1 MRDTMPAIDHT
12 RSYSSQFAL
21 CSAMLLLTGLARAED
36 WPQFR
41 GPNASGVASESTSPP
56 VEFSYEHNVKWSKEL
71 GPGVAC
77 PVIADGRT
85 FITELS
91 DEETFTVY
99 GLDAA
104 SGEELWST
112 SFPAGELPAITS
124 PNEHASS
131 TPATDGER
139 VFVHFSTI
147 GLIAL
152 DAETGS
158 LLWKYP
164 LPMPFYLMGWGAAN
178 SPIVYEDMVIFNLD
192 DDLAP
197 YILAIDKESGELRW
211 RTERPQMLGGYA
223 VPVLCTANGRTDV
236 VVAGSGQMI
245 GYDPHSGEQLWHC
258 DSLLRTIMTTPVVQ
272 DDRIYM
278 SVQSYGDT
286 ARVLKFALLQWVDTD
301 QDGKL
306 DKSEL
311 DPAFH
316 EKFDKG
322 DADGDGY
329 LVDEEIDDAF
339 QAPTNRVGGGN
350 IIQCIRGGG
359 SGDVTET
366 HMVWN
371 LDHKAPSNI
380 SSPLAYDGRLF
391 LVKKGG
397 ISAAFNLEDGSEVWD
412 RKRINNLGNYYASP
426 VAAGDKIYVA
436 GENGYIVVLEAGP
449 SVEVLSKNDVVDSVV
464 ATPAI
469 ADNRLYVRTYHSLYC
484 FEDLDQ

>member
-1 MRDTMPAIDHT
+1 MLTINHLL
-12 RSYSSQFAL
+12 SSCFVLAFSGAL
-21 CSAMLLLTGLARAED
+21 TFLPDAATAED
-36 WPQFR
+36 WAQFR
-41 GPNASGVASESTSPP
+41 GPNATGVAAESTNPP
-56 VEFSYEHNVKWSKEL
+56 VTFSFEENVRWCKEL

-77 PVIADGRT
+77 PIVARSRT
-85 FITELS
+85 FITDLS

-104 SGEELWST
+104 TGEELWST
-112 SFPAGELPAITS
+112 DFPAGDLPAITS

-131 TPATDGER
+131 TPASDGER

-152 DAETGS
+152 DAENGS
-158 LLWKYP
+158 VLWKYP

-192 DDLAP
+192 DDLAS
-197 YILAIDKESGELRW
+197 YLIAVDKVTGDLRW

-223 VPVLCTANGRTDV
+223 VPVICTANGRTDV

-245 GYDPHSGEQLWHC
+245 GYDPHTGEQLWNC
-258 DSLLRTIMTTPVVQ
+258 NSLLRTIMTTPVVQ

-286 ARVLKFALLQWVDTD
+286 ARVLKFALLQWVDTN

-306 DKSEL
+306 DKTEL

-322 DADGDGY
+322 DADGDGF
-329 LVDEEIDDAF
+329 LVDQEIDDAF
-339 QAPTNRVGGGN
+339 QAPDNRVGGGN
-350 IIQCIRGGG
+350 IIQAIRGGG
-359 SGDVTET
+359 TGDVTET
-366 HMVWN
+366 HMIWN

-380 SSPLAYDGRLF
+380 ASPLAFDGRLF

-397 ISAAFNLEDGSEVWD
+397 ISAAFNLEDGSEVWN
-412 RKRINNLGNYYASP
+412 RKRIQNLGNYYASP
-426 VAAGDKIYVA
+426 IAAGDRIYVA
-436 GENGYIVVLEAGP
+436 GENGYIVVLKAGP
-449 SVEVLSKNDVVDSVV
+449 EVEVLSKNDVVDSVV

-469 ADNRLYVRTYHSLYC
+469 ANNRVYVRTYHHLYC
-484 FEDLDQ
+484 FEDQEQ